1 LVYQEA
7 QATQVSQASVD
18 RLACKVLRELL
29 DRLVQLA
36 VLDYKD
42 VLETLALLVHTHGHL
57 WDFFVFASFYC
68 FSYIQVY
75 EILKLLVGM
84 RLYTTRSEMSV

>member
-1 LVYQEA
+1 MDSQVPLVSKVSLASLVRQELPVLLAARVSTVQLDSLVYQEA

-18 RLACKVLRELL
+18 RLVRKVLREPL

-42 VLETLALLVHTHGHL
+42 VQETLALLVHTRRI
-57 WDFFVFASFYC
+57 S
-68 FSYIQVY
+68 S
-75 EILKLLVGM
+75 
-84 RLYTTRSEMSV
+84 